1 MCPHEGG
8 FAIKVTEK
16 IEDLMG
22 ALFLP
27 LYFTLSGL
35 STNLGLLNNGITWG
49 YLIAITIV
57 AFSAKFIGCAVAARL
72 NGLVWRESF
81 SIGSLMSCKGLVELI
96 VLNIG
101 LQAKILSTRVFTM
114 VSLSRVPCF
123 WKKIGTLA
131 DSILPC

>member
-1 MCPHEGG
+1 
-8 FAIKVTEK
+8 
-16 IEDLMG
+16 MG

-35 STNLGLLNNGITWG
+35 NTNLGLLDSSITWG
-49 YLIAITIV
+49 YLIAVTIV
-57 AFSAKFIGCAVAARL
+57 AFSAKFIGCALAARL

-101 LQAKILSTRVFTM
+101 LQARILSPRVFTM
-114 VSLSRVPCF
+114 VSLSSDTFCLFHGPIKRLLQMLKSSSSL
-123 WKKIGTLA
+123 WL
-131 DSILPC
+131 